1 MNTSHT
7 CEEGAI
13 LKIYNLLIMTLRDLG
28 LFVNGT
34 VVCGAN
40 RIDETVDY
48 AFASDLMS
56 DVLTV
61 KTNQFILLTGLANIQ
76 SIRTVEMSD
85 TPFLLLC
92 RDKEV
97 SDEMRE
103 LAEESNILIMKS
115 PYSLYKCAGILYSAG
130 LKPIY

>member
-1 MNTSHT
+1 MKV
-7 CEEGAI
+7 EEI
-13 LKIYNLLIMTLRDLG
+13 CSVT
-28 LFVNGT
+28 NGEL
-34 VVCGAN
+34 VCGNATAD
-40 RIDETVDY
+40 REVTH

-61 KTNQFILLTGLANIQ
+61 KTNQFILITGLANIQ

-97 SDEMRE
+97 TDEMRE
-103 LAEESNILIMKS
+103 LAEENNILIIKS
-115 PYSLYKCAGILYSAG
+115 PYSLFKCAGILYSAG

>member
-1 MNTSHT
+1 
-7 CEEGAI
+7 
-13 LKIYNLLIMTLRDLG
+13 MTISDLCT
-28 LFVNGT
+28 LVNGT

-40 RIDETVDY
+40 RMNESVKY

-61 KTNQFILLTGLANIQ
+61 KTNQFILVTGLANIQ

-97 SDEMRE
+97 TDEMKE
-103 LAEESNILIMKS
+103 LAEENNILIIKS
-115 PYSLYKCAGILYSAG
+115 PYSLFKCAGILYSAG

>member
-1 MNTSHT
+1 M
-7 CEEGAI
+7 I
-13 LKIYNLLIMTLRDLG
+13 IRDLCV
-28 LFVNGT
+28 FVNGT

-40 RIDETVDY
+40 RIDETVDF